1 MFKKLLAK
9 IFAVSL
15 EVIDFISDSKKNY
28 TKRLWI
34 LLPLAGWASFFSIIS
49 PLFIKWIIDSL
60 TQGWTSISRIE
71 LGSVWAVFLTIIA
84 CLAVLTLIDHIFSY
98 LKGILLLRLN
108 KDTESFLE
116 DKFANFLT
124 NFDGAFLSGE
134 NNLRLIRNLQWN
146 IGTNQ
151 EKLISLAQ
159 KVVETAIGLVTL
171 AFVLPLIHPYL
182 LILIFS
188 SVALDSLLD
197 YFQNQIWRKYELL
210 ESRQSI
216 AKQQLSWRISSSF
229 NKLLENGWIGQIL
242 ATYRQRRASWIETSV
257 AQGGSDQ
264 TFILFKNFSSLAL
277 NIGSLVIAGWLFST
291 GQIPIGT
298 FVVFELYISRVR
310 GQLQGVGDIFRWI
323 FELRFELFR
332 YDFLIHIKPKLDLKI
347 NTKPKFETID
357 SLTISGLNF
366 TYPEFY
372 KEEKE
377 YFNQMKSRI
386 IGVTK
391 IDQKLKNQISTS
403 YNKGGRSNQGVVVS
417 EIEASTNIFNRFF
430 TFLKNKISHQSLSVW
445 RRKNLEKE
453 LAELEKMFIQSG
465 NNKPVLNN
473 LDYTFKKGSIY
484 ALVGY
489 NGAGK
494 TTLTKLLKRTI
505 DPSSGSIYINK
516 TPLNNIEPNFWKNYI
531 AAIEQENFL
540 WESLT
545 VKENLLLGLSSLEAK
560 KISDTQ
566 LHKIIEKV
574 GLKDKISN
582 LDLIIGENLELSGG
596 QKQLLEIARVIIQ
609 QKPILILD
617 EGTNQLDAEKEQT
630 VLNLLQ
636 EVKKQAIIIFI
647 THRMTTTKKC
657 DQILVLE
664 NGQITATGTP
674 TQLLAKNQNNLFK
687 SFWDTQ
693 INE

>member
-1 MFKKLLAK
+1 MLKKLLAK
-9 IFAVSL
+9 IFAVSP

-34 LLPLAGWASFFSIIS
+34 LLPLAAWASFFSIIS

-60 TQGWTSISRIE
+60 TQGWTSISKIE
-71 LGSVWAVFLTIIA
+71 LNSVWLVFLTILGCFAI
-84 CLAVLTLIDHIFSY
+84 LSLVDNFFNY

-159 KVVETAIGLVTL
+159 KVVETVIGLATL

-188 SVALDSLLD
+188 SVALDGLLD
-197 YFQNQIWRKYELL
+197 YLQNQIWRKYELV
-210 ESRQSI
+210 ESRQNL
-216 AKQQLSWRISSSF
+216 AKQQLSWRINSEF

-242 ATYRQRRASWIETSV
+242 ATYRQRRASWIKTSV
-257 AQGGSDQ
+257 AQGSNDQ
-264 TFILFKNFSSLAL
+264 TFILFKNLSSLAL
-277 NIGSLVIAGWLFST
+277 NIGSLAIAGWLFST

-310 GQLQGVGDIFRWI
+310 GQLQGLGDIFRWI

-332 YDFLIHIKPKLDLKI
+332 YDFLIHIQPKLDLTTS
-347 NTKPKFETID
+347 NKPQFESID
-357 SLTISGLNF
+357 SLTVSKLNF
-366 TYPEFY
+366 TYPEFF
-372 KEEKE
+372 KEEKD

-386 IGVTK
+386 MGVAK
-391 IDQKLKNQISTS
+391 IDQKLKGEQKSAQEEVAASNSTS
-403 YNKGGRSNQGVVVS
+403 TKKNLF
-417 EIEASTNIFNRFF
+417 TRFF
-430 TFLKNKISHQSLSVW
+430 GFLKNKISHQSLSVW
-445 RRKNLEKE
+445 QRKSLEKE

-465 NNKPVLNN
+465 NNKAVLQN
-473 LDYTFKKGSIY
+473 LDFTFKKGNIY

-505 DPSSGSIYINK
+505 DPSSGQIFVNK
-516 TPLNNIEPNFWKNYI
+516 TPLIHIEPNFWKHYI

-545 VKENLLLGLSSLEAK
+545 VKENLLLGLSPLEAK
-560 KISDTQ
+560 KITDSK
-566 LHKIIEKV
+566 LHKILEKV
-574 GLKDKISN
+574 GLKDKISS
-582 LDLIIGENLELSGG
+582 LDLIIGENLE
-596 QKQLLEIARVIIQ
+596 
-609 QKPILILD
+609 
-617 EGTNQLDAEKEQT
+617 
-630 VLNLLQ
+630 
-636 EVKKQAIIIFI
+636 
-647 THRMTTTKKC
+647 
-657 DQILVLE
+657 
-664 NGQITATGTP
+664 
-674 TQLLAKNQNNLFK
+674 
-687 SFWDTQ
+687 
-693 INE
+693 